1 MAFSKALPFVAMLI
15 VVLPMVA
22 MADIDGNMTTF
33 YGTQLS
39 LSLSLSYTHIDTQ
52 TKIKSCI
59 YDFFFVNYRE
69 AVSRSGLWKGNM
81 RRKHI
86 IPIELH
92 VPMSDWME
100 ANSI

>member
-39 LSLSLSYTHIDTQ
+39 LSLSLSLIHT
-52 TKIKSCI
+52 
-59 YDFFFVNYRE
+59 
-69 AVSRSGLWKGNM
+69 
-81 RRKHI
+81 
-86 IPIELH
+86 
-92 VPMSDWME
+92 
-100 ANSI
+100 

>member
-15 VVLPMVA
+15 VVLPLVA
-22 MADIDGNMTTF
+22 MADIDGNMTAI
-33 YGTQLS
+33 YGTQ
-39 LSLSLSYTHIDTQ
+39 LSLSYTHIDTQ